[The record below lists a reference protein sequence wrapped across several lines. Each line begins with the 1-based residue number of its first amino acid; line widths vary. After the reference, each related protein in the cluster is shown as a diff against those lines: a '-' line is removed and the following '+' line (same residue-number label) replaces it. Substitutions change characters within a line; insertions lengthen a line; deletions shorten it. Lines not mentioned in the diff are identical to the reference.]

1 MLTQKSN
8 GNFCISNNIDH
19 CDMDSGRIKYRQ
31 VGTIQLMRGNRFVIS
46 LDEHRLPEGTRAL
59 YVRELIRSPESD
71 GSTDSGNDGSNATSD
86 FDSW

>member
-1 MLTQKSN
+1 MLTQKN
-8 GNFCISNNIDH
+8 DGNLCISNNIDH
-19 CDMDSGRIKYRQ
+19 SDMDSGRIKYRQ

-71 GSTDSGNDGSNATSD
+71 GATNSGNDGSNATSD

>member
-1 MLTQKSN
+1 MKN
-8 GNFCISNNIDH
+8 DGNICTSGYLATVD
-19 CDMDSGRIKYRQ
+19 DDSGRMKYRQ

-71 GSTDSGNDGSNATSD
+71 GTTNSGDNGSDSTSD

>member
-19 CDMDSGRIKYRQ
+19 SDMDSGRIKYRQ

-71 GSTDSGNDGSNATSD
+71 GTTNRGDNSGDSTSD